1 MQLAAGNV
9 NGGEDQVSERA
20 CERVCFGSWHWS
32 AQKLME
38 KGEKMSD
45 QFFAQ
50 PLASYNVIDEEKR
63 RCKYSDEE
71 VEKLRQWMVDNPYT
85 RDCPFS
91 TVRRRDMYGVY
102 VRLFQKVLFCYLHL
116 VHSCFSEC
124 K

>member
-1 MQLAAGNV
+1 
-9 NGGEDQVSERA
+9 
-20 CERVCFGSWHWS
+20 
-32 AQKLME
+32 ME

-50 PLASYNVIDEEKR
+50 PLPSFNVIDEEKR

-85 RDCPFS
+85 RDCPFG

-102 VRLFQKVLFCYLHL
+102 FCLFQKVLFCYLHL